1 MEAVITATLARYH
14 DVLEGMDHGIES
26 YCETAAE
33 HAGEVERFGDSWPGA
48 LLDLHAHAARL
59 AQEARMAQALWRFL
73 HRAGAEVGEMP
84 FQHGL
89 RLPGVRSPR

>member
-1 MEAVITATLARYH
+1 MTATITATLARY
-14 DVLEGMDHGIES
+14 DSVMEGIGYGIES

-33 HAGEVERFGDSWPGA
+33 HANEVEAFGDSWPGA
-48 LLDLHAHAARL
+48 ALDLHAHAERL
-59 AQEARMAQALWRFL
+59 AQEMRMAQALWRFL